1 MKSVV
6 RLFTSAMA
14 FAAAVVVSA
23 TAWSA
28 VPPEFQG
35 MWVPA
40 TGSCASTVRMQIGAD
55 RVTLVSGKDS
65 QVLGGIEMAGPGFFP
80 PNYRGIMAVLI
91 TEFSGQQPATVTFNL
106 GEKKGVAQIE
116 FAPVQ
121 PGSTNAQGKA
131 YNAHITKLSLAKRF
145 ALHQVLLKKCVGE
158 K

>member
-1 MKSVV
+1 MKSVAQ
-6 RLFTSAMA
+6 LCTSAIA

-28 VPPEFQG
+28 VPPSFRGCGYRQRAHAHRRF
-35 MWVPA
+35 VCRSAPIV
-40 TGSCASTVRMQIGAD
+40 SP
-55 RVTLVSGKDS
+55 LVSGKDS

-106 GEKKGVAQIE
+106 GEKKGVAQLE

-121 PGSTNAQGKA
+121 PGSLNAQGKA